1 MKVTRKLPY
10 DNTNRMSLGDLF
22 PSGRVAAIAHR
33 GGSRLRP
40 ENTLAAFDH
49 AASLGVDGFECDVHL
64 SRDGVPVVIHDA
76 TLDRTTAGSGSVTA
90 RTAKELGAIDAGARF
105 GESDGFPFRGSGHGV
120 PKLADLLDRHPDI
133 PIVVEIK
140 GDDSTVVPA
149 VVSVLRASRRPGR
162 YMVGGFSGPVLDAV
176 RQIAPELPTGA
187 SRNEVKAAIRRSYLR
202 IPPRRTGYAVFQVPF
217 MFQGKQIFRGSFV
230 RTVTRAGVPVQAWI
244 VDDEADMRRLIQWGV
259 TGLISDRPDVAV
271 RVVRS

>member
-1 MKVTRKLPY
+1 
-10 DNTNRMSLGDLF
+10 MSLGDLF
-22 PSGRVAAIAHR
+22 SLGRAAAIAHR
-33 GGSRLRP
+33 GGSKLRP
-40 ENTLAAFDH
+40 ENTVAAFDH

-64 SRDGVPVVIHDA
+64 SSDGVPVVIHDA
-76 TLDRTTAGSGSVTA
+76 TLDRTTAGSGSVST

-105 GESDGFPFRGSGHGV
+105 GEADGFPFRDSGLGV
-120 PKLADLLDRHPDI
+120 PNLADLLDRHPDL

-140 GDDSTVVPA
+140 GEDPKIVPV

-162 YMVGGFSGPVLDAV
+162 YVVGGFSQPVLDAV
-176 RQIAPELPTGA
+176 RQIAPELPSGA
-187 SRNEVKAAIRRSYLR
+187 SRDEVKAAIRRSYLR

-217 MFQGKQIFRGSFV
+217 MFQGKQIFREPFV

-244 VDDEADMRRLIQWGV
+244 IDDEAVMRRLIQWGV